1 MIFHILRKVTR
12 SPIINWF
19 IVKSHSSVP
28 RSAVSPPESL
38 IWLFISGLILPAPP
52 LILVHLVEPPHHGV
66 DGIECPDNFPKE
78 WGTHICLI
86 SGLLSQ
92 LFLSFGVF
100 KRISNSWENIFV
112 WILEYQINEKLKKL
126 IREALNFFYFNEGF
140 PNLLLLCLFFT
151 FPEVPSQLYRSWFS
165 VLFIILN
172 ILIIP
177 VPQSLL
183 TSVIV

>member
-126 IREALNFFYFNEGF
+126 IREALNFFILMKGSLIYCFYVYFLLF
-140 PNLLLLCLFFT
+140 PRSLPNFIAVDSLFSSSSST
-151 FPEVPSQLYRSWFS
+151 FSSF
-165 VLFIILN
+165 LFLKACWP
-172 ILIIP
+172 L
-177 VPQSLL
+177 
-183 TSVIV
+183 